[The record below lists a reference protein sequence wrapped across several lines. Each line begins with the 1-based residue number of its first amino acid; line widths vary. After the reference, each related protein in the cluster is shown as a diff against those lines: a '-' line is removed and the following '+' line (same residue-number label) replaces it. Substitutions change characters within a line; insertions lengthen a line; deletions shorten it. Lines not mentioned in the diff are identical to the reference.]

1 MNFFDIL
8 QNLRIRYKLFFS
20 YTIVFIL
27 TIMLGSIIIYSIA
40 RQSIEANIESE
51 LKNSTN
57 TILNMVRTS
66 AAVSLKNYFR
76 ALAEQNKDIAAYF
89 YLQYQ
94 KGILT
99 EQEAKKEAASF
110 FLGQKIG
117 ASGYIYCID
126 TSGVI
131 KVHPQKALVGV
142 NISEYDFARE
152 QKKRKNGYLEYDWKN
167 PGEEFERPKALYM
180 SYFKEWNWIISVT
193 SYREEFSE
201 LVNIDDFRQ
210 SILSLKFGQ
219 TGYSYVMDLKGNLII
234 HPELEGENVMNE
246 KDADGRLFIQEV
258 CKLKKGK
265 ITYPWKNPHEAVAR
279 EKLVIFNHIPEYN
292 WIVFSSGYLNEL
304 YAPLKT
310 IKNAILFN
318 VIFSILLLFPISLM
332 ISSSIT
338 NPLEE
343 LMTRFASVPDGDFT
357 LRIPP
362 KTHDE
367 VGRLTVYFNTFMERL
382 QLYSNN
388 LRQEIFERRQAEQAL
403 RLSEE
408 MFSKAFDLSPNGIAI
423 LSWDNKRFININ
435 NSFLTN
441 LKCMRED
448 IVDKSL
454 TDLTFFL
461 TSSGYEEMF
470 TTLKTRGSLNN
481 YEVESITK
489 SGESRL
495 ALISSDFI
503 ELWNEHCILLT
514 HKDITEIRVLEN
526 KLMDISEKERRKI
539 GQDLHDDLCP
549 HLIGIEVLTKVLQ
562 QKLESESS
570 NLSKAANDIRN
581 LIKDAISKTRGM
593 SRGLCPIHLVEHGF
607 EFSIKELAKN
617 TERVFGISCVFKCSC
632 PVVFHDNS
640 DATHIYYIIQEAVY
654 NAIKH
659 GRASRIIIDLSLT
672 NGKMILKII
681 DDGCIISDISRTK
694 GMGLKI
700 MGFRAKKVG
709 ASFDIS
715 PNKGKGTTITVTFR
729 KDMQKAE
736 ISYA

>member
-1 MNFFDIL
+1 MKIFDIL
-8 QNLRIRYKLFFS
+8 HNLRIQYKLFFS
-20 YTIVFIL
+20 YTAVFII

-40 RQSIEANIESE
+40 QQSIESNIESE

-76 ALAEQNKDIAAYF
+76 AAAEKNKDVAAYF
-89 YLQYQ
+89 YHQFQ
-94 KGILT
+94 QGILT
-99 EQEAKKEAASF
+99 EQEAKQEAANF
-110 FLGQKIG
+110 FHSQTIG

-126 TSGVI
+126 SSGVI
-131 KVHPQKALVGV
+131 KVHPQKALVEV
-142 NISEYDFARE
+142 NISEYNFARE
-152 QKKRKNGYLEYDWKN
+152 QKKNKTGYLEYDWKN
-167 PGEEFERPKALYM
+167 PGEESERPKALYM
-180 SYFKEWNWIISVT
+180 SYFQEWDWIISVT

-210 SILSLKFGQ
+210 SILSLKFGH
-219 TGYSYVMDLKGNLII
+219 TGYSYVMDLNGNLII

-258 CKLKKGK
+258 CRLKKGK
-265 ITYPWKNPHEAVAR
+265 ISYPWKNPHEAVAR
-279 EKLVIFNHIPEYN
+279 EKLVIFNYIPEYN
-292 WIVFSSGYLNEL
+292 WIVFSSSYLDEL

-310 IKNAILFN
+310 IKNAIFFS
-318 VIFSILLLFPISLM
+318 VVVSILLLFPISLM

-338 NPLEE
+338 NPLGE
-343 LMTRFASVPDGDFT
+343 LMKQFASVPDGDFT
-357 LRIPP
+357 FRIQP

-367 VGRLTVYFNTFMERL
+367 IGRLAVYFNSFMERL
-382 QLYSNN
+382 QSYSNN

-408 MFSKAFDLSPNGIAI
+408 MFSKAFDLSPSGIAI
-423 LSWDNKRFININ
+423 LSWDDKRFININ
-435 NSFLTN
+435 ASFLTN
-441 LKCMRED
+441 LRCMRED
-448 IVDKSL
+448 ILNKSL
-454 TDLTFFL
+454 KDLDFFL
-461 TSSGYEEMF
+461 TPSGYEEMF
-470 TTLKTRGSLNN
+470 ATLKITGSLNN
-481 YEVESITK
+481 YEVQSITK

-514 HKDITEIRVLEN
+514 HKDITEIRLLEN
-526 KLMDISEKERRKI
+526 KIMDISEKERRKI

-562 QKLESESS
+562 YKLESEYPK
-570 NLSKAANDIRN
+570 LSKSAGNIRN
-581 LIKDAISKTRGM
+581 LIKDAITKTRGM

-607 EFSIKELAKN
+607 EFSIKELARN
-617 TERVFGISCVFKCSC
+617 TEHVFGISCIFKCLC

-640 DATHIYYIIQEAVY
+640 DATHLYYIIQEAVY

-659 GRASRIIIDLSLT
+659 GKASRIIIDLSLMD
-672 NGKMILKII
+672 GKMILKII
-681 DDGCIISDISRTK
+681 DDGCTISNISHTK

-700 MGFRAKKVG
+700 MGFRAKKIG

-715 PNKGKGTTITVTFR
+715 PNKGQGTTITVTFR
-729 KDMQKAE
+729 KDMQKAG